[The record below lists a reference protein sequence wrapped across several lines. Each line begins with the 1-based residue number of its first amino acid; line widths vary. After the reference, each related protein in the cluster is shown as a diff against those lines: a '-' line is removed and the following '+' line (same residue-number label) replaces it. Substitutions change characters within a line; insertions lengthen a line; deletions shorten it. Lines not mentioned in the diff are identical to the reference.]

1 MPSSSRVSVPVL
13 LLCTII
19 ASVAIAVSAWTI
31 SRFMLRVEK
40 NTEKT
45 VTVKGV
51 AEKEIQSDIGAL
63 SCSFAVKAQQ
73 IADGYAEL
81 NRVNAL
87 FQKKLAEL
95 GFEPG
100 EESDVSI
107 SYERVTK
114 TVKTQENGKEVAR
127 EEFSHYEFQRSCR
140 ILSGKV
146 QQLAEASVKLY
157 ELTAQGIV
165 ISVGTPQFFI
175 SDPEKYKLELVD
187 AASVSAYQRGES
199 VAASCH
205 AKIGKLLTA
214 RQGVIQITR
223 PADNQSSD
231 YGVYDTSSIPKIMRM
246 VVTVTFALK

>member
-1 MPSSSRVSVPVL
+1 MPSSPRVSVPIL

-19 ASVAIAVSAWTI
+19 ASAAVAASAWTI

-51 AEKEIQSDIGAL
+51 AEKEIESDVGAMTCQL
-63 SCSFAVKAQQ
+63 SVKAQK

-81 NRVNAL
+81 NRVGGV
-87 FQKKLAEL
+87 FKQKLAEL
-95 GFEPG
+95 GFDSG
-100 EESDVSI
+100 EEEDVSI
-107 SYERVTK
+107 SYESVSK
-114 TVKTQENGKEVAR
+114 TVKSKENGKEISR
-127 EEFSHYEFQRSCR
+127 EEFSHYVFRRSCR
-140 ILSGKV
+140 IRSKKV
-146 QQLAEASVKLY
+146 RNLAEASVKLY
-157 ELTAQGIV
+157 ELTAQGV
-165 ISVGTPQFFI
+165 DLSVGTPEFFI
-175 SDPEKYKLELVD
+175 SDPEKYKLELAD
-187 AASVSAYQRGES
+187 AAALSAYQRGQR
-199 VAASCH
+199 VADSCH

-231 YGVYDTSSIPKIMRM
+231 YGVYDTTSIPKIMRM